1 MKKIIER
8 TSIIGI
14 ILLACGKLFDVNILS
29 YFGIAVLLICLVY
42 DIIHWREQKLFL
54 LIISLLLLALI
65 IGIIV
70 V

>member
-29 YFGIAVLLICLVY
+29 YIGIAMLLICLIY